1 MKDFMRCKCGANG
14 VLEIEDEQSRVIC
27 LDPTCPH
34 NEGMVW
40 QNSPEEAVNTWIHMN
55 SADQPRKPVGMYGE
69 TPRVKIGKYT
79 ISRQDDRSVWIEV
92 DEGKDEGEG
101 GAFPDTLFEQ
111 CIEDFYNKN
120 L

>member
-1 MKDFMRCKCGANG
+1 MMKRDPAEIAKDATE
-14 VLEIEDEQSRVIC
+14 VLGLLVEHKLRGK
-27 LDPTCPH
+27 LAK
-34 NEGMVW
+34 EGGK
-40 QNSPEEAVNTWIHMN
+40 PE
-55 SADQPRKPVGMYGE
+55 RKPSGMYGE

-92 DEGKDEGEG
+92 DEGTDEGEG

-111 CIEDFYNKN
+111 CIEDFYNKH